1 MSETAGK
8 GIESGW
14 RERVVAYIEAE
25 AQPADKFG
33 HQPRLYALAKE
44 IAGGERAEGRDSDDD
59 VIFAAAWMHDL
70 GVFLGHRPADPAE
83 LARWDHVPYTIRRTE
98 ELLREW
104 GFPEEKIGAVAEA
117 IQTHQPK
124 DEPGTTEAQVLRD
137 ADILEQLGAV
147 GALRALVKVGRD
159 TRYRLYSD
167 VVPVLE
173 RAVRELPGKLRTETG
188 RRLAERR
195 VEALGAF
202 LTAIDGEAGGLLY

>member
-1 MSETAGK
+1 LSVTDGNGE
-8 GIESGW
+8 W
-14 RERVVAYIEAE
+14 RARVVAYIEAE

-33 HQPRLYALAKE
+33 HQPRLYALAAE
-44 IAGGERAEGRDSDDD
+44 IAQEQIAEGRACDDD

-70 GVFLGHRPADPAE
+70 GVFLGHRPADPVE
-83 LARWDHVPYTIRRTE
+83 LARWDHVPYTIRRSG

-104 GFPEEKIGAVAEA
+104 GFPEEKLEAVAEA
-117 IQTHQPK
+117 IRTHQPK
-124 DEPGTTEAQVLRD
+124 DDPETTEGVVLRD

-173 RAVRELPGKLRTETG
+173 RAAAGLPGRLRTETG
-188 RRLAERR
+188 RRLAGPRAKAL
-195 VEALGAF
+195 EAL
-202 LTAIDGEAGGLLY
+202 LEAIRGEAGGLLY